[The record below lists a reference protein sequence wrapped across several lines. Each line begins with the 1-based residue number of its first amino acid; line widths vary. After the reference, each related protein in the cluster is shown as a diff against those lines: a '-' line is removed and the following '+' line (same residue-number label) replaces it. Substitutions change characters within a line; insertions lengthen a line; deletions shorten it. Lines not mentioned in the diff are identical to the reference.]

1 MELFLANEIGYW
13 MDIGNR
19 WKIYVVKEVYA

>member
-1 MELFLANEIGYW
+1 MKLFSANGLGYL

-19 WKIYVVKEVYA
+19 WKIYIVKEVSI

>member
-1 MELFLANEIGYW
+1 MKLFSTNGIGYL